1 MKITELLQKETMV
14 LDLQAD
20 SKAGVI
26 DELVNVLDKAGN
38 LSDPASFKEA
48 IHGREN
54 ESSTGIGEGIA
65 IPHAKTQAVKTPA
78 IAFGRSHEGTD
89 YESLDGQPAHLFF
102 MIAASEGANQDHL
115 QTLSRL
121 STLLM
126 DETFRADLLQ
136 ASSEDEILKLV
147 DQKEEEKLGAD
158 EKEQQ
163 QAAQVENQERS
174 TPRILA
180 VTGCPTGIA
189 HTFMAADALKE
200 KAKEKGLS
208 IKVETNGSNGIDN
221 ALTSEEIAGADGIII
236 ASDTKVEMSRFDG
249 RPVLIKG
256 VSDGMKKPEELI
268 DQVTNGEVPVYH
280 ADGAEE
286 EDGSQ
291 DSKGRTGFYKH
302 LMNGVSNMLPFVV
315 GGGVLMAVSF
325 FFGINSAEQGHEDY
339 NAFAAT
345 LNSIGADHA
354 FQLMVAVLA
363 GFIAMSIADR
373 PGFAPGMIGGLLAT
387 TGGAGFLGGLI
398 AGFLAG
404 YTANLMKKAL
414 AGLPK
419 VFDGI
424 KTILFYPV
432 LNIFIVGLLMAVV
445 INPPVS
451 WLTQTLQDLLSGMGT
466 GNIVLLGIIL
476 GGMMSVDMGGPVN
489 KASYTF
495 GIAMIDAGNFAPMA
509 AIMAGGMVPPLG
521 IALATSLFRRKFA
534 KEERDAG
541 LSSYFMGAF
550 FITEGAIPFAAAD
563 PGRVIPASV
572 AGSAVAGGLAMLF
585 SAGLPAPHG
594 GIFVVPTIQGTNP
607 LLYIAAILIG
617 MMVTALLTGI
627 LKRPVK

>member
-1 MKITELLQKETMV
+1 MKITELLQKETMI

-20 SKAGVI
+20 TKNGVI
-26 DELVNVLDKAGN
+26 DELVNQLDKAGR
-38 LSDPASFKEA
+38 LSDPAEFREA
-48 IHGREN
+48 IHSRER

-65 IPHAKTQAVKTPA
+65 IPHAKTDAVKTPA
-78 IAFGRSHEGTD
+78 IAFGRSQEGTD

-126 DETFRADLLQ
+126 DENFRADLLN
-136 ASSEDEILKLV
+136 ASSEDEILALI
-147 DQKEEEKLGAD
+147 DQKEEEKLGAQ
-158 EKEQQ
+158 EEEQSSS
-163 QAAQVENQERS
+163 AGRNTRDAS
-174 TPRILA
+174 TPQILA

-208 IKVETNGSNGIDN
+208 IKVETNGSDGIGN
-221 ALTSEEIAGADGIII
+221 PLTSEEIANADGIII
-236 ASDTKVEMSRFDG
+236 ASDTKVEMERFDG

-256 VSDGMKKPEELI
+256 VGDGMKRPEELI
-268 DQVTNGEVPVYH
+268 DQVMNNQAPVYH
-280 ADGAEE
+280 AGEGEE
-286 EDGSQ
+286 QDSSS

-325 FFGINSAEQGHEDY
+325 FFGINSADPEHETY
-339 NAFAAT
+339 NQFAAA
-345 LNSIGADHA
+345 LNSIGGEHA

-373 PGFAPGMIGGLLAT
+373 PGFAPGMIGGFMAT

-404 YTANLMKKAL
+404 YVAILMKKAL

-419 VFDGI
+419 VLDGI

-432 LNIFIVGLLMAVV
+432 FNIFIVGLLMAFV

-451 WLTQTLQDLLSGMGT
+451 WLNTGLQNLLDGMGT
-466 GNIVLLGIIL
+466 GNIVLLGLIL
-476 GGMMSVDMGGPVN
+476 GGMMAVDMGGPVN
-489 KASYTF
+489 KAAFTF
-495 GIAMIDAGNFAPMA
+495 GIAMIDAGNFAPHA

-521 IALATSLFRRKFA
+521 IALATSVFRNKFT

-563 PGRVIPASV
+563 PGRVIPSII
-572 AGSAVAGGLAMLF
+572 AGSATAGAFAMLF
-585 SAGLPAPHG
+585 GAGLPAPHG
-594 GIFVVPTIQGTNP
+594 GVFVVPTIQGTNP
-607 LLYIAAILIG
+607 LLYLAAILIG
-617 MMVTALLTGI
+617 TIVTALLVGF
-627 LKRPVK
+627 LKRPVR